1 MNHAQPPW
9 QPGTTARP
17 RPAAAR
23 ALAAQSDRANG
34 SVAGRRSAAPA
45 TARGSRASQPPA
57 QTRPGPGVEESQL
70 PDLQLY
76 ERLIGDGIAAA
87 DARGSAVDHVT
98 ARRLAICLAARPQS
112 PVFAQSLVRF
122 VRTGAV
128 SHALKTQLR
137 IHTRSGIYADQPQ
150 AARLMQYCIARGTD
164 LGPVGENFGAA
175 CDQIDRADTMLA
187 GLHARARHNSRAP
200 EPTWPETNGPRIT
213 ALGRHDPETQTVTL
227 VLDTTTA
234 SVAMFALA
242 AHAGERE
249 AHAREVERSGA
260 DWPEGSY
267 GRRNRQAIAAR
278 ETRVAT
284 RLRAVEHACH
294 TAIEGGAVSGPPE
307 PSRTPRSAEHTADRE
322 IELD

>member
-1 MNHAQPPW
+1 VPDHPPAHATTPRHRFLRSRPGEHAQPPW

-23 ALAAQSDRANG
+23 ALAAQPDRANG
-34 SVAGRRSAAPA
+34 SVAGRRSAARA
-45 TARGSRASQPPA
+45 TARGSRASQPPT

-164 LGPVGENFGAA
+164 LGPVGGELRRRLRP
-175 CDQIDRADTMLA
+175 DR
-187 GLHARARHNSRAP
+187 
-200 EPTWPETNGPRIT
+200 PR
-213 ALGRHDPETQTVTL
+213 RHDCWLACTPARGTTAGHQSRPGRRQTDPASPPPWAATTPKTQTVTL
-227 VLDTTTA
+227 VLDTTTREHRHVCPRRA
-234 SVAMFALA
+234 RRRARSSTPARPNDWALTGPTA
-242 AHAGERE
+242 PTAG
-249 AHAREVERSGA
+249 ATARPSPPA
-260 DWPEGSY
+260 KPGSPT
-267 GRRNRQAIAAR
+267 GCAPSSTPTRR
-278 ETRVAT
+278 
-284 RLRAVEHACH
+284 
-294 TAIEGGAVSGPPE
+294 
-307 PSRTPRSAEHTADRE
+307 
-322 IELD
+322 